1 MVRQNPIETLIEK
14 NKKYLSKMNFKDKAL
29 YSILLDCNDPLDLI
43 ENVLNPLI
51 NDIDIDD
58 SVIEMYCL
66 KNLYKDKKAK
76 VKLFKNILEIITKSP
91 KLNKD
96 TYIYLCVDYKY
107 VDYKKGKVLN
117 PNKTAKELGNI
128 FLPISE
134 QLDNPLVC
142 IDVEDIAKKAYNRC
156 FIFKIKL
163 SKGLQLLPIRYTINN
178 KEYHSLI
185 IPPIY
190 KWKMDRYSNIKLEII
205 ENASSKLTLVEQLR
219 LISRHSHI
227 PIMEFTLK

>member
-1 MVRQNPIETLIEK
+1 MVKQNPIETLIEK

-29 YSILLDCNDPLDLI
+29 YSILLDCSDPLDLI

-66 KNLYKDKKAK
+66 INLYKDKKAK

-96 TYIYLCVDYKY
+96 AYIYLCVDYKY
-107 VDYKKGKVLN
+107 VNYVKGKVLN
-117 PNKTAKELGNI
+117 PTKTAKELGNI
-128 FLPISE
+128 FFPISD
-134 QLDNPLVC
+134 QLNNPLVC
-142 IDVEDIAKKAYNRC
+142 MDIEDIARKAYNKC
-156 FIFKIKL
+156 LIFKIRL
-163 SKGLQLLPIRYTINN
+163 SKGLQLLPIRYTIND

-190 KWKMDRYSNIKLEII
+190 KWKMDKYSNIKMEII
-205 ENASSKLTLVEQLR
+205 NNASSKLTLVEQLR
-219 LISRHSHI
+219 LISKHSHI
-227 PIMEFTLK
+227 PIIEYTIK